1 MDDVDRE
8 IINSIFPSYLLQQP
22 LAYDLWALYYAHKKL
37 FRKNK
42 LSTAYND
49 NSNVSDG
56 AQGLRP
62 QLSGPMRG
70 VGNNLND
77 HQSYT
82 HRLSQDVR
90 RQIWQKLEK
99 LGVLGTMPYEASSDD
114 YLVQVFKYFYP
125 GAEAMFK
132 QYSSGGSISVDNKD
146 TETGCESEE
155 QLSWDHSGDSNGRQ
169 SGVQEPHSSVVSG
182 YPDGNV
188 LRRASRNEHYIQDE
202 LPRLRNPWSSG
213 VVLTPGHQLGQAGTD
228 EGDVS
233 MSEGVNVGLLDSE
246 LRHSEEMRGQNDGDN
261 DQDPVVDINA
271 TEQPLGEPPNKPSKD
286 ESPFTS
292 SAASQRSK
300 NNLVNPSFYDFIG
313 YALPTSWVIPPNN
326 SILLSSD
333 GISRLTPNP
342 KWKAHL
348 KQEGV
353 ADTSPSGT
361 MGSSSSSAYTRNR
374 LRSSISGIAGQQK
387 PNYEYVTVCADK
399 SLPVKNVAIFYFEV
413 RVLSVS
419 SSQGSKNSNI
429 IVGFKLRP
437 LDAEDKDGEENPDQ
451 NNSKN
456 MDNVLLES
464 TTTTVHFTEMNR
476 RRSSTLRD
484 LGVANM
490 EPTSN
495 PTAIYD
501 IRTSLMG
508 NNNDLSVNKPDKS
521 SSGGFYGFSG
531 HDGRV
536 ANHIEAKSYNK
547 PFGKDDVIG
556 CGVNFIDG
564 TIFFTKNGTYLG
576 DAYTDILNFSVTP
589 AIALRPGNSVRTN
602 FGIYEEFV
610 FDIVGYQN
618 GWKATA
624 YQNVFGSLNTEREGL
639 LDSNTGN
646 KDAGIAGLPTQDGK
660 TKATTKS
667 EIQSGESNGYDVAI
681 KPFLLGRDTRFVKG
695 RLTKPD
701 TRLINTLNSN
711 DDSITS
717 TLNVIINDYL
727 IHEGL
732 IGVAREFLNDLDK
745 DCVDDP
751 EFELEGLE
759 RDNSKG
765 VIQHNGEQV
774 KKEERL
780 LGIRYEVRKLIS
792 SGDVTGCVEF
802 ISRELPDILDG
813 NVELLFELKLAEYL
827 TMIANCNNGNYDLGS
842 LIENGRK
849 LCDYFLYN
857 DNIEVTRE
865 VKSRFESQLSSAS
878 SLLAYNNPLTEAP
891 EDLRIFLTDEYLRD
905 RLFQIVNAHIL
916 KLFNKDG
923 DPALNGIIGYTRS
936 MLSVLTA
943 FESGNL
949 DDTDME
955 NGDPVPTVQ
964 RNSYQRIINIDEDLL
979 QI

>member
-8 IINSIFPSYLLQQP
+8 IINSIFPNYLLQQP
-22 LAYDLWALYYAHKKL
+22 LAYDLWALYYAHKRL

-42 LSTAYND
+42 PPTTYGD
-49 NSNVSDG
+49 NSNVPDG
-56 AQGLRP
+56 VQGP
-62 QLSGPMRG
+62 GSQLPGPMRSA
-70 VGNNLND
+70 GNKLND
-77 HQSYT
+77 PQRYT
-82 HRLSQDVR
+82 RRLSRDVR

-125 GAEAMFK
+125 GAEAMFR
-132 QYSSGGSISVDNKD
+132 QYSPGGSMPVDNKD
-146 TETGCESEE
+146 TKAGCESEE
-155 QLSWDHSGDSNGRQ
+155 QLSWDHNGDSNGRQ

-182 YPDGNV
+182 YVNGNT

-213 VVLTPGHQLGQAGTD
+213 AILAPGHQLGQVGTE
-228 EGDVS
+228 EGGVS
-233 MSEGVNVGLLDSE
+233 MSEGVNFGLLDRE
-246 LRHSEEMRGQNDGDN
+246 LRHSEETKEQNDGDN
-261 DQDPVVDINA
+261 DHDSDVDIN
-271 TEQPLGEPPNKPSKD
+271 TSEQPPGELPNKSNKD
-286 ESPFTS
+286 ANPFTG
-292 SAASQRSK
+292 SAASQRLK
-300 NNLVNPSFYDFIG
+300 NNSVNPSFYDFIG
-313 YALPTSWVIPPNN
+313 YALPTSWVVPPNN

-342 KWKAHL
+342 KWKPHL
-348 KQEGV
+348 KHEGV
-353 ADTSPSGT
+353 SDTSPGGT
-361 MGSSSSSAYTRNR
+361 IGSSSSSAYTRNR

-387 PNYEYVTVCADK
+387 PNYEYVTACADK
-399 SLPVKNVAIFYFEV
+399 SLPVKNMAIFYFEV

-419 SSQGSKNSNI
+419 SSQGSRNSNI
-429 IVGFKLRP
+429 IVGFKLRS
-437 LDAEDKDGEENPDQ
+437 LDAEIKDGEENSDQ

-456 MDNVLLES
+456 MGNVLLES

-508 NNNDLSVNKPDKS
+508 NNNDLSADKSDKS

-531 HDGRV
+531 YDGRV

-547 PFGKDDVIG
+547 PYGKDDVIG

-618 GWKATA
+618 GWKANA
-624 YQNVFGSLNTEREGL
+624 YQNVFGSLSTAATRTKG
-639 LDSNTGN
+639 G
-646 KDAGIAGLPTQDGK
+646 TQTDGK
-660 TKATTKS
+660 DSK
-667 EIQSGESNGYDVAI
+667 ESNGDTVAS

-701 TRLINTLNSN
+701 TRQINTLNSN

-745 DCVDDP
+745 DCIEDQ
-751 EFELEGLE
+751 ELQLEGLGG
-759 RDNSKG
+759 DNSKG
-765 VIQHNGEQV
+765 VIQHNEEQIR
-774 KKEERL
+774 KEERL

-792 SGDVTGCVEF
+792 IGDVTGCIEF
-802 ISRELPDILDG
+802 ISKELPDILDG

-827 TMIANCNNGNYDLGS
+827 TMIVNCNNGNCNIGD

-857 DNIEVTRE
+857 DDIEVTRE
-865 VKSRFESQLSSAS
+865 VKLRFESQLSSVS

-936 MLSVLTA
+936 MLSVLSA

-949 DDTDME
+949 EDADME
-955 NGDPVPTVQ
+955 NGDPVPTIQ